1 MPRAII
7 NRPLFLLV
15 SVGGSWTSNAFSIV
29 YISEIWRKRIY
40 SAILDSSSS
49 LATTVTSSYGWW
61 TKRIHISRFY
71 ITPLDTTLVVAHDC
85 ISTIK
90 DSFENALVSIIQHC
104 SNHEIFIVEQTL
116 KGTFGPVA
124 DALKNYASRR
134 LRTLNWNVTG
144 DTLSKVIWA
153 LDDELPCLITAPIN
167 IETPVPSDQE

>member
-1 MPRAII
+1 M
-7 NRPLFLLV
+7 LSSTDHCFYFYFFY
-15 SVGGSWTSNAFSIV
+15 SVGGSWTLNAFSIV
-29 YISEIWRKRIY
+29 YISEIWIY

-104 SNHEIFIVEQTL
+104 PNHEIFIVEQTL

-124 DALKNYASRR
+124 EALKTYASRR
-134 LRTLNWNVTG
+134 LRTVNCNW
-144 DTLSKVIWA
+144 
-153 LDDELPCLITAPIN
+153 
-167 IETPVPSDQE
+167 